1 MLSHTNQSFP
11 ELGAVSAEP
20 ISFPVAQEYRINRY
34 ETWPAPLPED
44 LVSLELEPLA
54 EIEVEPTP
62 GLIARTKELWGAV
75 KEDFKDA
82 SPRQRSLL
90 LSALAFQVWNQ
101 GRFQQAVTIPAAID
115 VYMNSG
121 GNEVKAAAFFAA
133 ANYVQ
138 GFGIAA
144 TGGVAMQ
151 NFDTALDT
159 FRRNSPKAVG
169 YAKELSKNDDM
180 SYAKSLITESTTG
193 QATGPLFPFVA
204 GEILSK
210 PEMTT
215 RDTLV
220 ASERVSRRIAVLSGI
235 IGAGVLKLS
244 ERYPTNPIVE
254 ETVEWAQKPITWFAV
269 GAAMYVPSVIGAGVK
284 AVRRTVHNRT
294 EEAETS
300 HIVDY
305 DPVLDAE

>member
-1 MLSHTNQSFP
+1 M
-11 ELGAVSAEP
+11 EP
-20 ISFPVAQEYRINRY
+20 ISFPVIDVYHANSSN
-34 ETWPAPLPED
+34 TWPAPLAESI
-44 LVSLELEPLA
+44 VSDERIP
-54 EIEVEPTP
+54 VESNEEASTL
-62 GLIARTKELWGAV
+62 GFIARTKELWGSV
-75 KEDFKDA
+75 KEDYKDA
-82 SPRQRSLL
+82 SPRQKGLL

-101 GRFQQAVTIPAAID
+101 GRFQQAVTIPVAID
-115 VYMNSG
+115 IYMNTG
-121 GNEVKAAAFFAA
+121 GNELKAAAFFTA

-169 YAKELSKNDDM
+169 YAKELSKNDNM
-180 SYAKSLITESTTG
+180 SYSKSLITESTTG

-215 RDTLV
+215 KDTLV

-244 ERYPTNPIVE
+244 ETYPTNPIVE
-254 ETVEWAQKPITWFAV
+254 ETVEWAQRPITWFAV
-269 GAAMYVPSVIGAGVK
+269 GAVMYAPTVVSAGIK
-284 AVRRTVHNRT
+284 AIRRTAGNQHSQS
-294 EEAETS
+294 A
-300 HIVDY
+300 
-305 DPVLDAE
+305 

>member
-1 MLSHTNQSFP
+1 MVNNSNPSFP
-11 ELGAVSAEP
+11 ELNAVSMEP
-20 ISFPVAQEYRINRY
+20 ISFPVIDVYHANSSN
-34 ETWPAPLPED
+34 TWPAPLAESI
-44 LVSLELEPLA
+44 VSDERIP
-54 EIEVEPTP
+54 VESNEEASTL
-62 GLIARTKELWGAV
+62 GFIARTKELWGSV
-75 KEDFKDA
+75 KEDYKDA
-82 SPRQRSLL
+82 SPRQKGLL

-101 GRFQQAVTIPAAID
+101 GRFQQAVTIPVAID
-115 VYMNSG
+115 VYMNTG
-121 GNEVKAAAFFAA
+121 GNELKAAAFFTA

-169 YAKELSKNDDM
+169 YAKELSKNDNM
-180 SYAKSLITESTTG
+180 SYSKSLITESTTG

-215 RDTLV
+215 KDTLV

-244 ERYPTNPIVE
+244 ETYPTNPIVE
-254 ETVEWAQKPITWFAV
+254 ETVEWAQRPITWFAV
-269 GAAMYVPSVIGAGVK
+269 GAAMYAPTVVGAGIK
-284 AVRRTVHNRT
+284 AIRRTAGNQRSQS
-294 EEAETS
+294 A
-300 HIVDY
+300 
-305 DPVLDAE
+305 